1 MRTHAWDAWKEFTT
15 DPSGNN
21 VGTSKAEL
29 PDLSKYIEDGMLYAR
44 FERADGGEEY
54 ADVSVP
60 MLTLEGKVN

>member
-1 MRTHAWDAWKEFTT
+1 
-15 DPSGNN
+15 
-21 VGTSKAEL
+21 
-29 PDLSKYIEDGMLYAR
+29 MLYAR